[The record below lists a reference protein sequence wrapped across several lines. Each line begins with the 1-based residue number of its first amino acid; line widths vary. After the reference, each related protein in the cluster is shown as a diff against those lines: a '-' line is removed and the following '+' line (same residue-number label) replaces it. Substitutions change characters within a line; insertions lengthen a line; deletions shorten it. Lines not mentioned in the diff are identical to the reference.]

1 MSKKNKIKKFHSK
14 SVKIRENI
22 IDMLFKA
29 QSGHSGPSL
38 SIVEIL
44 NYLFFEKKIYKN
56 FNDRDHFILSKGHA
70 VPALYSVLYNLDKI
84 NKKDLLSFRDLGTKL
99 QGHPD
104 RTKLKYIELGTGALG
119 QGLSVSIGFALGNLM
134 LKKNKKSFCLV
145 GDGELQEGQ
154 IWEAAMYAGSHN
166 LNNLCVIIDNNK
178 MQNET
183 YTNKTLDIMPLRE
196 KWKAFKWNVINING
210 HSFEEIDKA
219 FNNFY
224 SELKKPTVII
234 ANTIKGKGI
243 SFMENSPEW
252 HSKVLDEVSYSK
264 AKKELE

>member
-1 MSKKNKIKKFHSK
+1 M
-14 SVKIRENI
+14 
-22 IDMLFKA
+22 
-29 QSGHSGPSL
+29 
-38 SIVEIL
+38 
-44 NYLFFEKKIYKN
+44 
-56 FNDRDHFILSKGHA
+56 
-70 VPALYSVLYNLDKI
+70 
-84 NKKDLLSFRDLGTKL
+84 
-99 QGHPD
+99 
-104 RTKLKYIELGTGALG
+104 
-119 QGLSVSIGFALGNLM
+119 
-134 LKKNKKSFCLV
+134 V

-154 IWEAAMYAGSHN
+154 IWEAVMYAGSHN

-183 YTNKTLDIMPLRE
+183 YTNKTLDIMPLIE

-252 HSKVLDEVSYSK
+252 HSKVLDEDSYSK
-264 AKKELE
+264 AKKELK

>member
-1 MSKKNKIKKFHSK
+1 
-14 SVKIRENI
+14 
-22 IDMLFKA
+22 
-29 QSGHSGPSL
+29 
-38 SIVEIL
+38 
-44 NYLFFEKKIYKN
+44 
-56 FNDRDHFILSKGHA
+56 
-70 VPALYSVLYNLDKI
+70 
-84 NKKDLLSFRDLGTKL
+84 
-99 QGHPD
+99 
-104 RTKLKYIELGTGALG
+104 
-119 QGLSVSIGFALGNLM
+119 
-134 LKKNKKSFCLV
+134 
-145 GDGELQEGQ
+145 
-154 IWEAAMYAGSHN
+154 MYAGSHN

-210 HSFEEIDKA
+210 HSFEEIDEA
-219 FNNFY
+219 FNYFY

-234 ANTIKGKGI
+234 ANAIKGKGI